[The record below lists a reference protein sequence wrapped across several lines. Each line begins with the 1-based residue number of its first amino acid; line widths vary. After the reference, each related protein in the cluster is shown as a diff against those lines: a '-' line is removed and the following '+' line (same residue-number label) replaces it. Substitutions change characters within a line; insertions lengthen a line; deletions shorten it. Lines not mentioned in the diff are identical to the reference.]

1 MITMNDIIS
10 IKLTFLQAQFLR
22 SQLSVR
28 AYDTKESQPSISKL
42 LSKIEGLIQKQLDE
56 LDYSENEKLV
66 DRINAKIA
74 KEANE

>member
-10 IKLTFLQAQFLR
+10 IKLTFLQAQFLC
-22 SQLSVR
+22 SQLSVN
-28 AYDTKESQPSISKL
+28 AFDTKESQPSVSKL

-66 DRINAKIA
+66 DRINAKRA